1 VHTAIGVC
9 VHEVAV
15 SQKRKKIKVLVI
27 EDDLNMCIYLCNLL
41 RANGFDPSDAQNRV
55 AGMKKVRT
63 EKPALIVLDGMLP
76 DEESIAIYYRLKS
89 DPELQHIPVVMLASI
104 DQRTFCYYQKC
115 QQLQH
120 PLKVPDPEAFLTK
133 PPEAEEFLA
142 IVKRLVK
149 SSSVSHQRKAP

>member
-1 VHTAIGVC
+1 MGVC
-9 VHEVAV
+9 VDEVGV

-41 RANGFDPSDAQNRV
+41 RANGFDPCDARNRV
-55 AGMKKVRT
+55 AGIEKVRS

-76 DEESIAIYYRLKS
+76 DEESIAIYYHLKS
-89 DPELQHIPVVMLASI
+89 DPELQHIPVMMLASI

-120 PLKVPDPEAFLTK
+120 PVKVPDPEAFLTK

-142 IVKRLVK
+142 IVQRLVR
-149 SSSVSHQRKAP
+149 SSSVSRQRKTP

>member
-1 VHTAIGVC
+1 M
-9 VHEVAV
+9 
-15 SQKRKKIKVLVI
+15 SRKRKKIKVLVI

-41 RANGFDPSDAQNRV
+41 RANGFDPCDASNRA
-55 AGMKKVRT
+55 AGIKKVRS

-104 DQRTFCYYQKC
+104 DQKTFCYYQKC

-120 PLKVPDPEAFLTK
+120 PVKVPDPEAFLTK
-133 PPEAEEFLA
+133 PPEAEEFLT
-142 IVKRLVK
+142 IVKHLVK
-149 SSSVSHQRKAP
+149 SPSVSQRKEP

>member
-1 VHTAIGVC
+1 VHTAFKVC
-9 VHEVAV
+9 LHEVVV
-15 SQKRKKIKVLVI
+15 SRKRKNIKVLVI

-55 AGMKKVRT
+55 AGIKKVRS

-76 DEESIAIYYRLKS
+76 DEESITIYYRLKS

-120 PLKVPDPEAFLTK
+120 PVKVPDPEAFLTK
-133 PPEAEEFLA
+133 PPEAEEFLT

-149 SSSVSHQRKAP
+149 SPSASQRKAP

>member
-1 VHTAIGVC
+1 MHTAFEVC
-9 VHEVAV
+9 LHEVVV
-15 SQKRKKIKVLVI
+15 SRKHKKIKVLVI

-41 RANGFDPSDAQNRV
+41 RANGFDPCDAPNQV
-55 AGMKKVRT
+55 VGIEKVRS

-76 DEESIAIYYRLKS
+76 DEESSAIYYRLKS

-120 PLKVPDPEAFLTK
+120 PVKVPDPEAFLTK
-133 PPEAEEFLA
+133 PPEAEEFLTL
-142 IVKRLVK
+142 VQHLVK
-149 SSSVSHQRKAP
+149 SPSVSQRKEP